1 MTLSNAK
8 IYIARVAGAQGDTN
22 KLALA
27 GDAILATAEK
37 WSKMTWEYL
46 KKDNAVTRTI
56 TGTVADAGGGVG
68 TVVTVTSTA
77 GLNVGQAVT
86 VTDDLSAV
94 TATTVASITSLT
106 VFTLAASVS
115 SGTVSVVLAAYIPIL
130 VGVRDYYLPHDFSDF
145 YSARL
150 LTSKRTLE
158 IIRDREADRK
168 VADQESTQVMT
179 GLGPSSPGSGSGF
192 TAADQRARM
201 KAYMAPDVAEN
212 LLLKYYRNID
222 GAADPVDVPDD
233 LIYTFLDDCK
243 VWFLSQLN
251 SSDPRI
257 DILGGLSSRN
267 VSAANADDQEIQDE
281 DVRMKSSMEV
291 YGDRLVMRSYP
302 IDPWRT

>member
-1 MTLSNAK
+1 VTLANAK
-8 IYIARVAGAQGDTN
+8 IYIARVAGAQGDAN

-46 KKDNAVTRTI
+46 KKDNAVTRSVV
-56 TGTVADAGGGVG
+56 GTVAGD
-68 TVVTVTSTA
+68 TVTVTVTSTA
-77 GLNVGQAVT
+77 GLNVGQGISGGGLAAGAT
-86 VTDDLSAV
+86 VS
-94 TATTVASITSLT
+94 SITSLT
-106 VFTLAASVS
+106 VFVLSSAASTGS
-115 SGTVSVVLAAYIPIL
+115 QTFTVAAYIPIL

-168 VADQESTQVMT
+168 VVDQESTQVMT

>member
-1 MTLSNAK
+1 VTLANAK
-8 IYIARVAGAQGDTN
+8 IYIARVAGAQGDAN

-37 WSKMTWEYL
+37 WSKMTWEFL
-46 KKDNAVTRTI
+46 KKDNAVTRSV

-68 TVVTVTSTA
+68 TVVTVASTA
-77 GLNVGQAVT
+77 GLNVGQGVSGGGLA
-86 VTDDLSAV
+86 AG
-94 TATTVASITSLT
+94 ATIASITSLT
-106 VFTLAASVS
+106 VFTLS
-115 SGTVSVVLAAYIPIL
+115 SNATMGSQAFTMAAYIPIL

-145 YSARL
+145 YSARI
-150 LTSKRTLE
+150 LTSKRTME

-168 VADQESTQVMT
+168 VVDQESTQVLT
-179 GLGPSSPGSGSGF
+179 GIGPSSPGSGSGF

-212 LLLKYYRNID
+212 MLLKYYRNID
-222 GAADPVDVPDD
+222 GAADPIDIPDD
-233 LIYTFLDDCK
+233 LLYTFLDDCK

-251 SSDPRI
+251 SNDPRI
-257 DILGGLSSRN
+257 DILGGLASRN
-267 VSAANADDQEIQDE
+267 TTAANADDQEIQDE

-291 YGDRLVMRSYP
+291 YGDRLVQRSYP